1 MREIFF
7 TRDAIKAILAEVAA
21 EYDGRGGAP
30 LKVLIYGGAAVT
42 LRHDF
47 RAGAHDID
55 YALLEKSPIFAE
67 CVDAVGQRHG
77 FFPRWMHTLDFFKT
91 IPHFLENCRCHADE
105 LPGISSNLTYL
116 VQDDDWQLANR
127 LCWFRRYRKTDGE
140 DLLELLQ
147 MRKEDAVQSAPK
159 IVQEIF
165 GGEVGYSSDGMM
177 ILSALES
184 GTDFSILA
192 EKLTARANYYEKIYT
207 YMNPLLRKK
216 DSAAADAIDH
226 WESRCWQGPDDF
238 RASICQHKIDLP
250 PIIVN
255 HMTRVM
261 FQPEYWNIFTGSQ

>member
-7 TRDAIKAILAEVAA
+7 TRDAITTLLAEVAA

-55 YALLEKSPIFAE
+55 YALLEESPLFAE

-77 FFPRWMHTLDFFKT
+77 FFPRWMHTLGFFKT

-140 DLLELLQ
+140 DLLELLR
-147 MRKEDAVQSAPK
+147 MRKGDAVQSAPK

-165 GGEVGYSSDGMM
+165 GGKVGCSSDAIM
-177 ILSALES
+177 ILSALKN
-184 GTDFSILA
+184 GADFSDLA
-192 EKLTARANYYEKIYT
+192 ERLAARASYYEKIYQVLF
-207 YMNPLLRKK
+207 PLLRKK

-226 WESRCWQGPDDF
+226 MESRCWQSEEDF
-238 RASICQHKIDLP
+238 HASLCRHKIDLP
-250 PIIVN
+250 PIIAN
-255 HMTRVM
+255 HIARVM
-261 FQPEYWNIFTGSQ
+261 FRPEYWSF

>member
-7 TRDAIKAILAEVAA
+7 NKEAITTLLAEVAA

-42 LRHDF
+42 LQHDF

-55 YALLEKSPIFAE
+55 YALLEDSPLFAE

-91 IPHFLENCRCHADE
+91 MPHFLENCRRHTHK
-105 LPGISSNLTYL
+105 LPWDSSNLTFL

-140 DLLELLQ
+140 DLLELLR
-147 MRKEDAVQSAPK
+147 MRKGDAVQSAPK

-165 GGEVGYSSDGMM
+165 GGKVGCSSDAMM
-177 ILSALES
+177 ILSALKN
-184 GTDFSILA
+184 GADFSDLTERLA
-192 EKLTARANYYEKIYT
+192 ARAFYYEKIYQVLF
-207 YMNPLLRKK
+207 PLLRKK

-226 WESRCWQGPDDF
+226 MESRCWQSEEDF
-238 RASICQHKIDLP
+238 RASLCRHKFDLP
-250 PIIVN
+250 PIIAN
-255 HMTRVM
+255 HIARVM
-261 FQPEYWNIFTGSQ
+261 FRPEYWSF